1 MGINARQDKGSYY
14 LCFQNA
20 AQVFSGIS
28 AGWDL
33 TDFLAQI
40 CCYALN
46 ITILLKCWYQW
57 EIKKCFTSVN
67 AIICVKDESW
77 GGIVIQGLDLIFTTF
92 LKFSN
97 DRTTTG

>member
-1 MGINARQDKGSYY
+1 
-14 LCFQNA
+14 
-20 AQVFSGIS
+20 
-28 AGWDL
+28 
-33 TDFLAQI
+33 
-40 CCYALN
+40 
-46 ITILLKCWYQW
+46 
-57 EIKKCFTSVN
+57 VN